1 MIIIAALMF
10 YGCNKENLTAQ
21 TMKEKMYITIGEVT
35 RIVTMEDNVGTRALV
50 AALQTENIVY
60 IAHDYGN
67 FEKVGYIGQ
76 SFPTDDHQTT
86 TSAGDLVLSHS
97 SKATITLVCPIQ
109 CTVARV
115 FVPFAAV
122 FFQKNQKNEKNRAR
136 YKFISYFCI
145 VNDINL
151 TMTYEQ
157 LKLENQ
163 LCFRLYTAARLTVGV
178 YHPYLDPLGIT
189 YPQYLVLL
197 VLWEQDKQPVCD
209 IAKKMMLDTNTV
221 TPLLQRME
229 KAGIVKRTRGKED
242 SRQRIVSLT
251 EKGNAMQEQA
261 KHIPECLR
269 NDVALK
275 TGDEE
280 EILKIIPA
288 LEKLIEGLKQTKK

>member
-1 MIIIAALMF
+1 MA
-10 YGCNKENLTAQ
+10 
-21 TMKEKMYITIGEVT
+21 
-35 RIVTMEDNVGTRALV
+35 
-50 AALQTENIVY
+50 
-60 IAHDYGN
+60 
-67 FEKVGYIGQ
+67 
-76 SFPTDDHQTT
+76 
-86 TSAGDLVLSHS
+86 
-97 SKATITLVCPIQ
+97 
-109 CTVARV
+109 
-115 FVPFAAV
+115 
-122 FFQKNQKNEKNRAR
+122 
-136 YKFISYFCI
+136 
-145 VNDINL
+145 
-151 TMTYEQ
+151 YEQ

-251 EKGNAMQEQA
+251 EKGKAMQEQA